1 MGVSSD
7 EISAHG
13 DQDHGVR
20 DVDAFLVITHE
31 ASPSC
36 HPSEG
41 ALDDPAARQN
51 LETLLIIRPA
61 DDLDDEVEIG
71 GFVHEF
77 EPVICAVS
85 KQMLD
90 PRPALAQSL
99 QNRLGSRAVGD
110 VGSGQFDHQKP
121 PISIDSDMT
130 LAANDL
136 FASIVTP

>member
-85 KQMLD
+85 EQMLD
-90 PRPALAQSL
+90 PRPTLAHTI
-99 QNRLGSRAVGD
+99 QNRRAPALSEISAVVSLTIKSRPSVSTA
-110 VGSGQFDHQKP
+110 
-121 PISIDSDMT
+121 M
-130 LAANDL
+130 
-136 FASIVTP
+136 